1 MIVLDTNVIS
11 ELMKPAPD
19 PAVRDWLMALVDTPL
34 ATTAVTVAEIE
45 YGLRR
50 LPDGRRRTEL
60 YARVETL
67 IDALVV
73 LPLDELS
80 GRESG
85 LLRALREAAG
95 WSTAPS
101 DMMIAGVTAVAG
113 AALATRNVRDFRGL
127 PIEVINPWRGRAP
140 A

>member
-1 MIVLDTNVIS
+1 VIVLDTNVIS

-19 PAVRDWLMALVDTPL
+19 PAVRDWLMALGDTPL
-34 ATTAVTVAEIE
+34 ATTSITVAEIE
-45 YGLRR
+45 YGVRR
-50 LPDGRRRTEL
+50 LPDGRRKAGL
-60 YARVETL
+60 YARFETL

-73 LPLDELS
+73 LPLDELAGRGS
-80 GRESG
+80 GQ
-85 LLRALREAAG
+85 LRALREAAG
-95 WSTAPS
+95 LSAAPS

-113 AALATRNVRDFRGL
+113 AALATRNERDFQGL